1 MISKS
6 EVGSWIKAYESR
18 ESATSMPLDDT
29 YMSSQVSS
37 VLQTLLTQEV
47 GNLYEYQGHRT
58 TKLGSLVLSF
68 VNIETEEEAVAFF
81 NVDVRRQRGP
91 KKGDSYRTG
100 QGGQFLPLPRS
111 NFRKFWS
118 STVGEDPRRW
128 ASVHKELKSK
138 LRGKRFTGNPE
149 VATKGDGRKYIKIRS
164 LSLVEQKGNKTE
176 TTLGQSCD
184 KLGTTECNK
193 ETRVDPANK
202 GILVS
207 KSTLQS
213 NCTKTLTH
221 VNTEH
226 TNALKDNP
234 YPECPRCL
242 GEGCHM
248 CWMAV

>member
-37 VLQTLLTQEV
+37 VLQTSLTQEV

-149 VATKGDGRKYIKIRS
+149 VATKG
-164 LSLVEQKGNKTE
+164 E
-176 TTLGQSCD
+176 
-184 KLGTTECNK
+184 
-193 ETRVDPANK
+193 
-202 GILVS
+202 ILVWWNR
-207 KSTLQS
+207 KG
-213 NCTKTLTH
+213 TKQKQRL
-221 VNTEH
+221 
-226 TNALKDNP
+226 DNP
-234 YPECPRCL
+234 
-242 GEGCHM
+242 
-248 CWMAV
+248 ATN